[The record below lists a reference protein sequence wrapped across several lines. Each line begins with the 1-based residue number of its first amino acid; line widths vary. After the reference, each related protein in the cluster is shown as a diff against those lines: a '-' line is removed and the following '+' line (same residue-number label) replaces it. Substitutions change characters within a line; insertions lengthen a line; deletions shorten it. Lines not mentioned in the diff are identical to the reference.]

1 MGAID
6 TITSTITNA
15 PLHKMI
21 EQMGVSVANA
31 QAALDENSLKTLKAL
46 AEKGIEVNG
55 ETTNL
60 LLLGFVPTFYAFTE
74 ASFEMKM
81 EFSMAESNAFSIG
94 GSIQAGGGSSSSD
107 DKNKKTGMVA
117 ASINA
122 SYSRKFDQSASASS
136 SIAARMVSLPPP
148 ENLLEFLKT
157 IKPSLPAPNEE

>member
-15 PLHKMI
+15 PLHQMI

-31 QAALDENSLKTLKAL
+31 QAALDENSLRTLKAL

-81 EFSMAESNAFSIG
+81 EFSMAQSEAFSVG
-94 GSIQAGGGSSSSD
+94 ASVEAD
-107 DKNKKTGMVA
+107 FGMVA
-117 ASINA
+117 ASVSA

-148 ENLLEFLKT
+148 ENLLEMLKT
-157 IKPSLPAPNEE
+157 IKPVLPSPE

>member
-1 MGAID
+1 MGAIN
-6 TITSTITNA
+6 TITRTITNA
-15 PLHKMI
+15 PLHQMI

-81 EFSMAESNAFSIG
+81 EFSMAESEAFSVGASVEADFGI
-94 GSIQAGGGSSSSD
+94 
-107 DKNKKTGMVA
+107 VA
-117 ASINA
+117 ASVSA
-122 SYSRKFDQSASASS
+122 SYSRKFDQSASGSS

-148 ENLLEFLKT
+148 ENLLEMLKN
-157 IKPSLPAPNEE
+157 IKPTLPIQE